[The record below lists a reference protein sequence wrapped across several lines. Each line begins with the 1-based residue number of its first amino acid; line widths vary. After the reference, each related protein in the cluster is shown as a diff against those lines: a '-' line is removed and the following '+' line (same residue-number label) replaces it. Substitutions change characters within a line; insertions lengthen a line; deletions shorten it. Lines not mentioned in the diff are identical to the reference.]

1 MDTKKLLE
9 VLMQNPGAGAA
20 AGGLAG
26 GLLGSVLGGGR
37 GGRKAVKY
45 GSLAAVGYVA
55 YQAWQ
60 KNQAQKAGRP
70 LPAGGGGGLG
80 DLLGQVFGQGQG
92 QGGAGGAGG
101 YGAAGTGGG
110 VGAASD
116 VGRGAAAVAQLP
128 ALPSSFD
135 LEAPANAANALRVVR
150 AMIAASKA
158 DGSIDVAE
166 REKIFA
172 RVGEAGLSPAEHDEV
187 LRLLG
192 QPPDLE
198 AIVRGVDSKELATE
212 IYAAS
217 LLAVSPANRAERAW
231 LDMLAARLGLE
242 GELTLELDRSVE
254 ALVPARP

>member
-26 GLLGSVLGGGR
+26 GLLGSVLGGGK
-37 GGRKAVKY
+37 GGGKAVKY
-45 GSLAAVGYVA
+45 GGLAAIGYVA

-60 KNQAQKAGRP
+60 KNQAQKSGRA
-70 LPAGGGGGLG
+70 LPAGGAGLG
-80 DLLGQVFGQGQG
+80 DLFGQVLGQGQP
-92 QGGAGGAGG
+92 
-101 YGAAGTGGG
+101 
-110 VGAASD
+110 
-116 VGRGAAAVAQLP
+116 GAAAAIGSVQRP
-128 ALPSSFD
+128 ALPASFD
-135 LEAPANAANALRVVR
+135 LEAPANAENALRVVR
-150 AMIAASKA
+150 AMIAASRA

-166 REKIFA
+166 RERIFA
-172 RVGEAGLSPAEHDEV
+172 KVGESGLSTAEHDEV

-192 QPPDLE
+192 QPADLE
-198 AIVRGVDSKELATE
+198 AIVGGVASKELATE

-254 ALVPARP
+254 ALAQSRS

>member
-37 GGRKAVKY
+37 GGGKAIKY
-45 GSLAAVGYVA
+45 GGLAAIGYVA

-60 KNQAQKAGRP
+60 KNQAQKAGRA
-70 LPAGGGGGLG
+70 LPAGGGIS
-80 DLLGQVFGQGQG
+80 DLFGQLMGAG
-92 QGGAGGAGG
+92 QGGAGQAGVSQT
-101 YGAAGTGGG
+101 GTGPTDAAQA
-110 VGAASD
+110 GATQ
-116 VGRGAAAVAQLP
+116 AALRK

-135 LEAPANAANALRVVR
+135 LEAPGNSANALRVVR

-158 DGSIDVAE
+158 DGAIDVAE
-166 REKIFA
+166 RERIFA
-172 RVGEAGLSPAEHDEV
+172 KVGAAGLSQAEHDAV
-187 LRLLG
+187 MGLLG
-192 QPPDLE
+192 QPADLE
-198 AIVRGVDSKELATE
+198 AIVGGVDSHELATE

-254 ALVPARP
+254 ALAQPPSPPRP

>member
-26 GLLGSVLGGGR
+26 GLLGSVLGGGK
-37 GGRKAVKY
+37 GGGKAVKY
-45 GSLAAVGYVA
+45 GGLAAIGYVA
-55 YQAWQ
+55 YQAWR
-60 KNQAQKAGRP
+60 KNQAQKSGRA
-70 LPAGGGGGLG
+70 LPAGSGGLG
-80 DLLGQVFGQGQG
+80 DLFGQVLGQGQP
-92 QGGAGGAGG
+92 
-101 YGAAGTGGG
+101 GAAGAAI
-110 VGAASD
+110 GAAQ
-116 VGRGAAAVAQLP
+116 RP
-128 ALPSSFD
+128 ALPASFD
-135 LEAPANAANALRVVR
+135 LEAPANAENALRVVR

-166 REKIFA
+166 RERIFA
-172 RVGEAGLSPAEHDEV
+172 KVGESGLSQAEHDEV

-192 QPPDLE
+192 QPADLE
-198 AIVRGVDSKELATE
+198 AIVGGVGSNELATE

-254 ALVPARP
+254 ALAQSRP

>member
-1 MDTKKLLE
+1 MDTRKLLE
-9 VLMQNPGAGAA
+9 VLMKNPGAGAA

-26 GLLGSVLGGGR
+26 GLLGNVLGGGK
-37 GGRKAVKY
+37 GGRKALKY

-70 LPAGGGGGLG
+70 APAGGGLG
-80 DLLGQVFGQGQG
+80 DLLGQVLGQG
-92 QGGAGGAGG
+92 QGGAGGVAAAGG
-101 YGAAGTGGG
+101 GAGGT
-110 VGAASD
+110 VG
-116 VGRGAAAVAQLP
+116 VAQLP
-128 ALPSSFD
+128 ALPPSFD
-135 LEAPANAANALRVVR
+135 LEAPANAGNALRVVR

-172 RVGEAGLSPAEHDEV
+172 KVGEAGLSQADHDEV

-198 AIVRGVDSKELATE
+198 AIVRGVDSQELATE

-242 GELTLELDRSVE
+242 GELTLELDRSVA
-254 ALVPARP
+254 ALVPSRP

>member
-70 LPAGGGGGLG
+70 VPAGGGLG
-80 DLLGQVFGQGQG
+80 DLLGQVFGQGQ
-92 QGGAGGAGG
+92 AGAGG
-101 YGAAGTGGG
+101 YGAAGAGGG
-110 VGAASD
+110 AGAAS
-116 VGRGAAAVAQLP
+116 GAGGAATLAQLP

-158 DGSIDVAE
+158 DGAIDVAE

-172 RVGEAGLSPAEHDEV
+172 KVGEAGLSPAEHDEV

>member
-1 MDTKKLLE
+1 MDTRKLLE

-26 GLLGSVLGGGR
+26 GLLGSVLGGGK

-60 KNQAQKAGRP
+60 KNQAQQAGRP
-70 LPAGGGGGLG
+70 VPAGGGLG
-80 DLLGQVFGQGQG
+80 DLLGQVLGQGRAG
-92 QGGAGGAGG
+92 AGAGGA
-101 YGAAGTGGG
+101 AG
-110 VGAASD
+110 
-116 VGRGAAAVAQLP
+116 VAQLP
-128 ALPSSFD
+128 ALPASFD

-166 REKIFA
+166 RDKIFA
-172 RVGEAGLSPAEHDEV
+172 KVGEAGLSQAEHDEV

-254 ALVPARP
+254 SLLPARP

>member
-1 MDTKKLLE
+1 MDTRKLLE

-26 GLLGSVLGGGR
+26 GLLGNVLGGGK
-37 GGRKAVKY
+37 GGRKAMKY

-60 KNQAQKAGRP
+60 KNQAQKAGGS
-70 LPAGGGGGLG
+70 LPAGGGLG
-80 DLLGQVFGQGQG
+80 DLLGQVLGQRQA
-92 QGGAGGAGG
+92 GAGGAGG
-101 YGAAGTGGG
+101 FGAAGGGA
-110 VGAASD
+110 GAGA
-116 VGRGAAAVAQLP
+116 GGAAAVAQLP
-128 ALPSSFD
+128 ALPASFD

-172 RVGEAGLSPAEHDEV
+172 RVGEAGLSQDEHDEV

-254 ALVPARP
+254 ALVPSRP

>member
-9 VLMQNPGAGAA
+9 ILTQNPGAGAA

-26 GLLGSVLGGGR
+26 SLLGNVLNGGR
-37 GGRKAVKY
+37 GGRKALKY

-60 KNQAQKAGRP
+60 KRQAQKQGGPAAVTAQ
-70 LPAGGGGGLG
+70 AGGLEA
-80 DLLGQVFGQGQG
+80 LLGQVLGT
-92 QGGAGGAGG
+92 GAGAT
-101 YGAAGTGGG
+101 AAGKPA
-110 VGAASD
+110 GASP
-116 VGRGAAAVAQLP
+116 P
-128 ALPSSFD
+128 ALPRSFD
-135 LEAPANAANALRVVR
+135 LEAPANSAGALCVVR

-166 REKIFA
+166 RDCIFA
-172 RVGEAGLSPAEHDEV
+172 RVGESGLSQAEHDEV

-192 QPPDLE
+192 QPADLE
-198 AIVRGVDSKELATE
+198 AIVAGVDSKELATE

-242 GELTLELDRSVE
+242 SELTLELDRSVE
-254 ALVPARP
+254 VLARQA

>member
-26 GLLGSVLGGGR
+26 GLLGSVLGGGK
-37 GGRKAVKY
+37 GGRKAMKY

-70 LPAGGGGGLG
+70 MPAGGGLG
-80 DLLGQVFGQGQG
+80 DLLGQVLGQGQA
-92 QGGAGGAGG
+92 GAG
-101 YGAAGTGGG
+101 
-110 VGAASD
+110 
-116 VGRGAAAVAQLP
+116 GAAAVAPPP

-172 RVGEAGLSPAEHDEV
+172 KVGEAGLSQAEHDEV

-242 GELTLELDRSVE
+242 GDLTLELDRSVE
-254 ALVPARP
+254 ALVPVRP

>member
-1 MDTKKLLE
+1 MDTRRLLE

-26 GLLGSVLGGGR
+26 GLLGSVLGGGK

-70 LPAGGGGGLG
+70 LPAGDGLG
-80 DLLGQVFGQGQG
+80 NLLGQLLGQGQP
-92 QGGAGGAGG
+92 GAGGF
-101 YGAAGTGGG
+101 GAAGAG
-110 VGAASD
+110 VSGAGA
-116 VGRGAAAVAQLP
+116 GGAAAVAQLP
-128 ALPSSFD
+128 ALPPSFD

-172 RVGEAGLSPAEHDEV
+172 RVGEAGLSQAEHDEV

-254 ALVPARP
+254 ALVPSSRP

>member
-1 MDTKKLLE
+1 MDTRKLLE

-26 GLLGSVLGGGR
+26 GLLGSVLGGGK
-37 GGRKAVKY
+37 GGGKAVKY

-70 LPAGGGGGLG
+70 VPAGGGLH
-80 DLLGQVFGQGQG
+80 DLLGQVLGQGQA
-92 QGGAGGAGG
+92 GAG
-101 YGAAGTGGG
+101 
-110 VGAASD
+110 
-116 VGRGAAAVAQLP
+116 GAAAVAPRPSLP
-128 ALPSSFD
+128 ANFD
-135 LEAPANAANALRVVR
+135 LEAPANAAGALRVVR

-172 RVGEAGLSPAEHDEV
+172 RVGEAGLSQADHDEV

-212 IYAAS
+212 LYAAS

-242 GELTLELDRSVE
+242 DELTLELERSVE
-254 ALVPARP
+254 ALVVSRP

>member
-1 MDTKKLLE
+1 MDTRKLLE
-9 VLMQNPGAGAA
+9 ILTQNPGAGAA
-20 AGGLAG
+20 AGGFAG
-26 GLLGSVLGGGR
+26 SLIGNVLGGGR
-37 GGRKAVKY
+37 GGKKMVKY

-60 KNQAQKAGRP
+60 KNQAQKRG
-70 LPAGGGGGLG
+70 LPPPSGGLEA
-80 DLLGQVFGQGQG
+80 LLGQVM
-92 QGGAGGAGG
+92 GGKVAGGTTAP
-101 YGAAGTGGG
+101 ATNT
-110 VGAASD
+110 
-116 VGRGAAAVAQLP
+116 GAAAAAPVPP
-128 ALPSSFD
+128 ALPAPFD
-135 LEAPANAANALRVVR
+135 LESPANGANALRVLR

-158 DGSIDVAE
+158 DGSIDPTE
-166 REKIFA
+166 RERIFA
-172 RVGEAGLSPAEHDEV
+172 RVGEAGLSQADHDEV

-254 ALVPARP
+254 ALVRQA

>member
-1 MDTKKLLE
+1 MDTRKLLE
-9 VLMQNPGAGAA
+9 VLMKNPGAGAA

-26 GLLGSVLGGGR
+26 GLLGNVLGGGK
-37 GGRKAVKY
+37 GGGKALKY

-60 KNQAQKAGRP
+60 KNQAQQAGRP
-70 LPAGGGGGLG
+70 LPAGGGLG
-80 DLLGQVFGQGQG
+80 DLLGQVLGQG
-92 QGGAGGAGG
+92 QGGAGGV
-101 YGAAGTGGG
+101 GATGGG
-110 VGAASD
+110 AS
-116 VGRGAAAVAQLP
+116 GTAGVAQLP
-128 ALPSSFD
+128 GLPPSFD

-172 RVGEAGLSPAEHDEV
+172 KVGEAGLSQADHDEV

-198 AIVRGVDSKELATE
+198 AIVRGVDSRELATE

-242 GELTLELDRSVE
+242 GELTLELDRSVG
-254 ALVPARP
+254 ALVPSRP